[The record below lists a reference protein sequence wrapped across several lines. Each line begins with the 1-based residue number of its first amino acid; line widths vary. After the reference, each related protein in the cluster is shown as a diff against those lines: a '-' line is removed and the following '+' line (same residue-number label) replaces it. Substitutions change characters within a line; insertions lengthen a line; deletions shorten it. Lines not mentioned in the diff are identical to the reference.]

1 MLHNGDRAG
10 ENDIG
15 VDETAELHGIEL
27 SAELQPEALPAD
39 HARHAEQRQRQ
50 EVERVVA
57 AQNARGNGRYIIHG
71 EVGLRVGEIA
81 LAAVRGGKVIDRHD
95 RPADGKQSPAD
106 AREQA
111 ADDGDRR
118 RNADG
123 GLLFRQQQ
131 IGAEQHQERAEH
143 HGHHAQVHRA
153 DEADGRH
160 ARRRVKQRGRQ
171 SELEVDAFAQ
181 LPRQRDRQPEADGG
195 RDRRRDHHG
204 EKVRQNGH
212 HHDRRAEARDGLNKA
227 AERCAQRDCKV
238 YHNRFPLISFSE
250 KMTAGI
256 SADGHCM
263 LFPESCQDFARLI
276 CRASCRDRPP

>member
-1 MLHNGDRAG
+1 MLHDGDRAG

-15 VDETAELHGIEL
+15 VDETAELHGVEL

-131 IGAEQHQERAEH
+131 SGLSIADFCENEGYSRSRFYLWKQKYGITER
-143 HGHHAQVHRA
+143 
-153 DEADGRH
+153 
-160 ARRRVKQRGRQ
+160 
-171 SELEVDAFAQ
+171 EL
-181 LPRQRDRQPEADGG
+181 L
-195 RDRRRDHHG
+195 
-204 EKVRQNGH
+204 
-212 HHDRRAEARDGLNKA
+212 AEASRLGVKDSFVPIVINGDTPSPGISHEAPLPSP
-227 AERCAQRDCKV
+227 QPSV
-238 YHNRFPLISFSE
+238 PFPLKGKDSSEISLELPNGLKLKFKGSSGCE
-250 KMTAGI
+250 AALNLI
-256 SADGHCM
+256 SKIYNANV
-263 LFPESCQDFARLI
+263 LPK
-276 CRASCRDRPP
+276 